1 MPPPRGTRCA
11 APVRP
16 LTTAMVGDL
25 DAINHLMDGDHLP
38 SEVSVEIR
46 QSLQDLSPKE
56 LAQMLQMYRQAAG
69 Q

>member
-1 MPPPRGTRCA
+1 
-11 APVRP
+11 
-16 LTTAMVGDL
+16 MVGDL